1 MGTLNQRRTASGEVD
16 HDETENRVHAGDSI
30 SPDSVT
36 AKNAEATDSI
46 TDPNGTQHTGQ
57 LADDGDISPIQA
69 SGDVDHDQTTGGTD
83 ADAHHTKTSSA
94 SELSDVS
101 ADSVGNAHHAQTA
114 SGDIDHNQTTNRTH
128 SGDSLSPDSVSADT
142 SLTLPVYSTLGN
154 VPSNLDE
161 GTLVWVADEDT
172 IYKETGT

>member
-69 SGDVDHDQTTGGTD
+69 SGDVDHD
-83 ADAHHTKTSSA
+83 S
-94 SELSDVS
+94 
-101 ADSVGNAHHAQTA
+101 
-114 SGDIDHNQTTNRTH
+114 TTNRTH
-128 SGDSLSPDSVSADT
+128 SGDDLSPNSVSTDT

-161 GTLVWVADEDT
+161 GTLVWVADENSV
-172 IYKETGT
+172 YKETGT